1 MGSKMRIVVVG
12 LPLFAERLVEK
23 LKRFSP
29 ANKFI
34 FLNTY
39 YSKLDQLKA
48 LYEIPRADL
57 IFSINGSL
65 NSSKVFDLALKHNIP
80 LVMNWV
86 GTDVL
91 LATEAVSKNN
101 FIDNYRT
108 KAIHFCEVKW
118 IKEELSKIG
127 IEAQIQNFAAFPK
140 KFEIKNFATDSL
152 NVLTYVN
159 DNRQDF
165 YGIQEILK
173 LANHF
178 PQIHFYIVGTKA
190 EDYTPL
196 PSNVTALG
204 WIENMSDYFDLCQV
218 TIRFP
223 EHDGLA
229 TFVLE
234 SLAKGKLVLYKYDFS
249 HCIHTPTYDSMV
261 EKLTLINDSFNQK
274 TLSPN
279 IAGVE
284 FIKNEFSEDAIFNS
298 LLNKL
303 ESLVSKKNG

>member
-1 MGSKMRIVVVG
+1 MRIVVVG

-39 YSKLDQLKA
+39 YSKLDQIKA

-65 NSSKVFDLALKHNIP
+65 NTSKVFDLALKHNIP

-101 FIDNYRT
+101 FIDHYRT

-118 IKEELSKIG
+118 IQEELSKIG
-127 IEAQIQNFAAFPK
+127 IVAQIQNFATFPK
-140 KFEIKNFATDSL
+140 KFEIKNFATESL
-152 NVLTYVN
+152 NVLTYIN
-159 DNRQDF
+159 DNRKEF
-165 YGIQEILK
+165 YGIREFLK

-178 PQIHFYIVGTKA
+178 PQIHFYIAGTKA
-190 EDYTPL
+190 EDYSPIPPNL
-196 PSNVTALG
+196 TALG
-204 WIENMSDYFDLCQV
+204 WIENMDEYFDLCQV

-234 SLAKGKLVLYKYDFS
+234 SLAKGKLVLYKYDFN
-249 HCIHTPTYDSMV
+249 HCIHTPTLDSML
-261 EKLTLINDSFNQK
+261 EELELINDSFNQK
-274 TLSPN
+274 TLKPN
-279 IAGVE
+279 LGGVE
-284 FIKNEFSEDAIFNS
+284 FIENEFSEEAIFNS
-298 LLNKL
+298 LLNRL

>member
-1 MGSKMRIVVVG
+1 MRIVVVG

-29 ANKFI
+29 SNKFI
-34 FLNTY
+34 NLNTY
-39 YSKLDQLKA
+39 YSKFDQIRA

-65 NSSKVFDLALKHNIP
+65 NSSKVFDIALKHNIP
-80 LVMNWV
+80 IVMNWV

-91 LATEAVSKNN
+91 SATEAFSKND
-101 FIDNYRT
+101 FKENYRT
-108 KAIHFCEVKW
+108 KAIHFCEVEW

-127 IEAQIQNFAAFPK
+127 VEAQIQNFAAFPK
-140 KFEIKNFATDSL
+140 KFEVKNFAKDSL
-152 NVLTYVN
+152 NVLTYIN
-159 DNRQDF
+159 DNRKEY
-165 YGIQEILK
+165 YGIREILQ

-190 EDYTPL
+190 EDYSL
-196 PSNVTALG
+196 IPSNVVALG
-204 WIENMSDYFDLCQV
+204 WIENMDEYFDLCQV

-234 SLAKGKLVLYKYDFS
+234 SLAKGKLVLYKYDFN
-249 HCIHTPTYDSMV
+249 HCIYSPTFDSLR
-261 EKLTLINDSFNQK
+261 EELKLILDAFNQK
-274 TLSPN
+274 TLRPN
-279 IAGVE
+279 LSGVE
-284 FIKNEFSEDAIFNS
+284 FIKNEFSEEAIFNS
-298 LLNKL
+298 LLSKL